1 MDPTNIALHA
11 LGVDLVG
18 VGVRLIAL
26 LVIPVNRRP
35 SSAMAWL
42 LAIFLIPYVGII
54 AFLLIG
60 NPKLPK
66 RRRAQQRE
74 INGMLEVLTRDTPE
88 LEQEPGQEWV
98 GSIARLSRNLGSLPM
113 IGGNAA
119 TLIEDYEDSLR
130 QMAEAVDA
138 AEQYVL
144 CEFYILSVDATT
156 RPFFDSLER
165 AVKRGLSVHVL
176 FDHIGSKRVAGYR
189 ATTQHLTAIGVEW
202 RPMLPVMPLKG
213 KYQRPDLRNHRK
225 ILVLDG
231 QVGFMGS
238 LNLIDRSYN
247 KKSNLR
253 RGLKWQELVTR
264 VEGPVVQAMNAV
276 FLSDWF
282 SETGVILTSQAQ
294 LLAAPGST
302 VARLPVLRPGDLDC
316 QVVPSGPGFD
326 NDNNL
331 KLFNSLLY
339 QARRRVSITSPYFV
353 PDESLISAITTAAE
367 RGVAVE
373 LFVGEV
379 ADQPMVYHAQRSY
392 YEVLLR
398 AGVRIYL
405 YPAPYILHAKHMT
418 IDDDLAII
426 GSSNMDMRSF
436 GLNLEVTLMAS
447 GRSYVE
453 DMRGVE
459 DHYRSVSRELTLDEH
474 LHQGI
479 VTRLFDNLA
488 RLTSALQ

>member
-1 MDPTNIALHA
+1 MDPTSITLHA
-11 LGVDLVG
+11 LGIDLIG
-18 VGVRLIAL
+18 LGVRLVAL

-54 AFLLIG
+54 AFLMIG
-60 NPKLPK
+60 NPKLPR

-74 INGMLEVLTRDTPE
+74 INSMLAVISRDTPE
-88 LEQEPGQEWV
+88 LELEPGQEWV
-98 GSIARLSRNLGSLPM
+98 SSIARLNRNLGSLPL

-119 TLIEDYEDSLR
+119 TLIEDYDDALR
-130 QMAEAVDA
+130 EMAAAVDA
-138 AEQYVL
+138 ADHYVL
-144 CEFYILSVDATT
+144 CEFYILSLDATT
-156 RPFFDSLER
+156 QDFFAALER
-165 AVKRGLSVHVL
+165 AVTRGLTVHVL
-176 FDHIGSKRVAGYR
+176 FDHIGSRRVAGYR
-189 ATTQHLTAIGVEW
+189 ATIRHLDAIGVEW

-276 FLSDWF
+276 FLSDWY
-282 SETGVILTSQAQ
+282 SETGVILTSQAKS
-294 LLAAPGST
+294 LAAPGSA

-353 PDESLISAITTAAE
+353 PDESLIAAITTAAE

-373 LFVGEV
+373 LFVGAV
-379 ADQPMVYHAQRSY
+379 ADQPMVFHAQRSY

-418 IDDDLAII
+418 IDDDVAII

-447 GRSYVE
+447 GRSYT
-453 DMRGVE
+453 DAMRGIE
-459 DHYRSVSRELTLDEH
+459 DHYRAISRELTLDEH
-474 LHQGI
+474 LHQSLP
-479 VTRLFDNLA
+479 TRLFDNLA

>member
-1 MDPTNIALHA
+1 MDPTGIALHA
-11 LGVDLVG
+11 LGVDLLG
-18 VGVRLIAL
+18 LGVRLVAL

-54 AFLLIG
+54 AFLMIG

-74 INGMLEVLTRDTPE
+74 INGMLDVLTRDTPE
-88 LEQEPGQEWV
+88 LELEPGQEWV
-98 GSIARLSRNLGSLPM
+98 GSIARLNRNLGSLPM

-119 TLIEDYEDSLR
+119 TLIEDYEDALH
-130 QMAEAVDA
+130 QMAAAVDA
-138 AEQYVL
+138 AEDYVL

-156 RPFFDSLER
+156 QEFFAALER
-165 AVKRGLSVHVL
+165 AVKRGLTVHVL
-176 FDHIGSKRVAGYR
+176 FDHIGSLRVAGYR
-189 ATTQHLTAIGVEW
+189 ATTRHLDAIGVEW
-202 RPMLPVMPLKG
+202 QPMLPVMPLKG

-247 KKSNLR
+247 KKANLR

-276 FLSDWF
+276 FLSDWY
-282 SETGVILTSQAQ
+282 SETGVILTAQAQ
-294 LLAAPGST
+294 ALADRAGRLSI
-302 VARLPVLRPGDLDC
+302 LPVPRLGDLDC

-339 QARRRVSITSPYFV
+339 MARHRVSITSPYFV
-353 PDESLISAITTAAE
+353 PDESLIAAITTAAE

-379 ADQPMVYHAQRSY
+379 ADQPVVYHAQRSY

-405 YPAPYILHAKHMT
+405 YPAPYILHAKHLT
-418 IDDDLAII
+418 IDDDLAVI

-447 GRSYVE
+447 GRTYTDAMRAVE
-453 DMRGVE
+453 DQ
-459 DHYRSVSRELTLDEH
+459 YRAVSRELTLDEH

-479 VTRLFDNLA
+479 MTRLFDNLA